1 MKVKIA
7 VLLMVLTL
15 ALSFASADEIS
26 FNGGVSRMVLKNG
39 KESVSLTGGAS
50 VKVGSLSIEADSM
63 ELTGSGWS
71 TIRCSGKVE
80 IVDEE
85 RDMTIRSSSLY
96 YDRELDRIL
105 IPSYFE
111 IEDRGN
117 ELSASASHLEFDMA
131 NETLVLSGRVRM
143 NKIDGDD
150 IVRIKAESISYD
162 RNRERLEIRGGAD
175 VTYRG
180 DTYQAELV
188 VLDLENEEIRLD
200 GNIRGSING

>member
-71 TIRCSGKVE
+71 TIRCSGNVE

>member
-1 MKVKIA
+1 MNRKIA

-71 TIRCSGKVE
+71 TIRCSGNVE
-80 IVDEE
+80 IVDDE

>member
-1 MKVKIA
+1 MRRKIA
-7 VLLMVLTL
+7 ILFMILTFSLSLL
-15 ALSFASADEIS
+15 AAEEIS

-50 VKVGSLSIEADSM
+50 VKVGSLSITSDSM

-71 TIRCSGKVE
+71 TIRCNGNVR
-80 IVDEE
+80 ILDEE
-85 RDMTIRSSSLY
+85 RNMSIISSSLY
-96 YDRELDRIL
+96 YDRENDRIL
-105 IPSYFE
+105 ISSYFE

-117 ELSASASHLEFDMA
+117 ELSASASHLEFDMK
-131 NETLVLSGRVRM
+131 NETLILSGRVRM

-162 RNRERLEIRGGAD
+162 RNSERLEIRGGAD
-175 VTYRG
+175 VTYKG
-180 DTYQAELV
+180 DSYQAELV

>member
-1 MKVKIA
+1 MSRKIA
-7 VLLMVLTL
+7 VLFMVL
-15 ALSFASADEIS
+15 ALSLSSVLADEIS

-50 VKVGSLSIEADSM
+50 VKVGSLSIESDSM

-71 TIRCSGKVE
+71 TIRCSGNVR
-80 IVDEE
+80 IVDGE
-85 RDMTIRSSSLY
+85 RDISIRSSSLY
-96 YDRELDRIL
+96 YDRNLDRIL
-105 IPSYFE
+105 ISSYFE

-117 ELSASASHLEFDMA
+117 ELSASASHLEFDMK

-143 NKIDGDD
+143 NKIDGED

-162 RNRERLEIRGGAD
+162 RNSERLEIRGGAD
-175 VTYRG
+175 VTYKG

>member
-1 MKVKIA
+1 MSRKIA
-7 VLLMVLTL
+7 VLLMVLAL
-15 ALSFASADEIS
+15 ALSFISADEIS
-26 FNGGVSRMVLKNG
+26 FDGGVSRMVLKNG
-39 KESVSLTGGAS
+39 KESVSLTGGAN
-50 VKVGSLSIEADSM
+50 VKVGSLSMKSDSM
-63 ELTGSGWS
+63 ELSGSGWS
-71 TIRCSGKVE
+71 TIRCNGNVE

-85 RDMTIRSSSLY
+85 RDISIRSSSLY

-105 IPSYFE
+105 ISSYFE

-143 NKIDGDD
+143 NKINDDD

-175 VTYRG
+175 VTYKG
-180 DTYQAELV
+180 NTYQAELV